1 MQLPADQLRARGY
14 RLTPQ
19 RLAIL
24 RVLGQADK
32 HLTPQEIYK
41 LVVHEVPGMTEAT
54 VYRTLSFLAE
64 QGLAL
69 DAHVGNGQLV
79 YETALHAHHHLVCRA
94 CQATCVVD
102 HADLVGLFEHLEHK
116 TGFQIDSLHVAFFG
130 LCPDCQD
137 KRQAELAGAKGDD

>member
-116 TGFQIDSLHVAFFG
+116 TGFQIDSLHVTFFG